1 MSFKQFI
8 TEKVVNPSATVFK
21 ADSGKYV
28 VYLTEYVRTG
38 ELLMSD
44 DGETFISMSV
54 NGFGGNS
61 LIHDLNFEDPNTGI
75 QGLLQKTAG
84 VIKVKGSNE
93 KFYEQARGFIGQVV
107 PIPAIRIGAYLFEKE
122 DKSLIYVSRDKYKY
136 EYSTIKFF
144 VGLAGERML
153 EQKII
158 NYEALRDGGTTNILI
173 EDGSKL
179 YTPTPWAK
187 KKQPTFNGNTI
198 KKLKLTD
205 FTITELESGV
215 IICQN

>member
-136 EYSTIKFF
+136 EYSTVKFF
-144 VGLAGERML
+144 AGSVGERML

-158 NYEALRDGGTTNILI
+158 NYESLRDGGTTNILI

-187 KKQPTFNGNTI
+187 KQPTFNNSVI
-198 KKLKLTD
+198 KQLKLAD